1 MMNRKYK
8 SLITKSFSFLLFFD
22 SIQALDVALVVAVLV
37 LEVGV
42 VSRDD
47 SDHVDGGPGGDDGVE
62 VPLGSPALG
71 LESLGRGVLTLA
83 GVVLP
88 ANPGIFQGLTG
99 PPVEQ
104 PHADGAVLLAGRVRT
119 AGVETLQWHPLQTLE
134 LILAVFLQL
143 GTVSEGASGG

>member
-1 MMNRKYK
+1 MNRKYK

-104 PHADGAVLLAGRVRT
+104 PHGDGAVLLAGRVRT
-119 AGVETLQWHPLQTLE
+119 AGVETLQWDLLQTLE
-134 LILAVFLQL
+134 FTLALQYLLLL
-143 GTVSEGASGG
+143 G

>member
-1 MMNRKYK
+1 MNRKYK

-71 LESLGRGVLTLA
+71 LESLGRGVLPLA
-83 GVVLP
+83 GVVGDGVGQPGHSALP
-88 ANPGIFQGLTG
+88 GVDVVGEFS
-99 PPVEQ
+99 
-104 PHADGAVLLAGRVRT
+104 VLHL
-119 AGVETLQWHPLQTLE
+119 LD
-134 LILAVFLQL
+134 LQL
-143 GTVSEGASGG
+143 DGHVRFYSHL